1 MIRSATTEDAVR
13 ICEIYNHYVLN
24 STITFE
30 EQVVAVDE
38 MKERITETL
47 AGLPW
52 LVWIEGEIIEG
63 FAYASKWKG
72 RCAYRYSVESTIYL
86 AEGSTSRGI
95 GTKLCEAL
103 LEELRLRKLHTVMGG
118 IALPNPASVAL
129 HQKLGF
135 ESCRIDIGDDS
146 PSGPIRPE
154 GWPPVF
160 AKAIIENSAGRTT
173 EIINYRLGPY
183 PHSSKPNRGSAEP
196 TYNPPSE
203 IPKVVRWPDEIK
215 Q

>member
-13 ICEIYNHYVLN
+13 ISEIYNHYVLY
-24 STITFE
+24 STISFE
-30 EQVVAVDE
+30 EQAVAVDE

-52 LVWIEGEIIEG
+52 LVWIEGEVIEG

-95 GTKLCEAL
+95 GTKLYEAL

-129 HQKLGF
+129 HHKLGF
-135 ESCRIDIGDDS
+135 EKVAQFQ
-146 PSGPIRPE
+146 E
-154 GWPPVF
+154 VGWKFDKWVDVGYWQLF
-160 AKAIIENSAGRTT
+160 
-173 EIINYRLGPY
+173 L
-183 PHSSKPNRGSAEP
+183 
-196 TYNPPSE
+196 
-203 IPKVVRWPDEIK
+203 
-215 Q
+215 